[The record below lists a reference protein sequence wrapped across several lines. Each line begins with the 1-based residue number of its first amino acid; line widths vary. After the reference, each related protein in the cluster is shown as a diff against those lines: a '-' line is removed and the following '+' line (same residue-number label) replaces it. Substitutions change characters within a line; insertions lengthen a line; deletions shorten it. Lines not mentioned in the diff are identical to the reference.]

1 MGQLLSDR
9 SARRLFLVSIL
20 ARLPLAMFSIA
31 LLVHAERLSSS
42 FAVAG
47 LVTGAYAIS
56 LGVGGPLL
64 GRLVDRR
71 GQRLVLVSSAC
82 VAGVLLGL
90 IAATP
95 VGASPLVLV
104 VLAAGIG
111 FATPPVG
118 ACLRALLPSI
128 LSNAGAV
135 RASYALEA
143 TAVELTW
150 VAGPPLALVLGALW
164 STGAALALGGA
175 VLLAATAGFAWHPA
189 SSGWQPL
196 APVASRRV
204 GSLRSAA
211 MRTLVFVLVAVG
223 VLFGAVEV
231 AVVAAAETNSGST
244 AAAAPL
250 LALWGAGSLAG
261 GLSAARLGG
270 GPASVSGLAL
280 MLGALAA
287 GHLALIAVARNSL
300 ALGAL
305 LFVAGAAI
313 APTYAA
319 VYAMV
324 DHATPAG
331 TVTEAFAWLATAI
344 GLGAAAGAAGAGV
357 LVDVAG
363 PTAAFALAGAAG
375 SAAVIGIAT
384 RAGTLAGDEP
394 AGTAV
399 SEPPDGPSS
408 SPFGKTPTD
417 RTIL

>member
-1 MGQLLSDR
+1 MGSLLSDR
-9 SARRLFLVSIL
+9 STRPLFLVSIL

-47 LVTGAYAIS
+47 LVAGAYAIS

-71 GQRLVLVSSAC
+71 GQRLVLVSSAG

-90 IAATP
+90 IAAMP
-95 VGASPLVLV
+95 VGTSPLTLV

-128 LSNAGAV
+128 LSDVGAV

-143 TAVELTW
+143 AAVELTW
-150 VAGPPLALVLGALW
+150 VAGPSLALVLGAVW

-189 SSGWQPL
+189 SRGWQPL
-196 APVASRRV
+196 TPGASRRP
-204 GSLRSAA
+204 GSLRSSA

-231 AVVAAAETNSGST
+231 AIAAAAATNSGST

-261 GLSAARLGG
+261 GLCAARLGG
-270 GPASVSGLAL
+270 GPASASGLAL
-280 MLGALAA
+280 VLGALAA

-313 APTYAA
+313 APAYAA

-324 DHATPAG
+324 DRAAPIG

-344 GLGAAAGAAGAGV
+344 GLGAAAGASGAGG
-357 LVDVAG
+357 LVDLAG

-375 SAAVIGIAT
+375 FAAVIGVAT
-384 RAGTLAGDEP
+384 RVGTLTGDMSAGSP
-394 AGTAV
+394 V
-399 SEPPDGPSS
+399 SEPPDGHRSTLV
-408 SPFGKTPTD
+408 GKTATD
-417 RTIL
+417 RTIP